1 MTVMFLFLLFLSIFL
16 ENLFERYFLLGFPF
30 LSSSIR
36 IGYVSPPLSTTSHAT
51 LHLSAWDDLLL
62 TYSNFLILKFEK

>member
-1 MTVMFLFLLFLSIFL
+1 LFLSIFL

-36 IGYVSPPLSTTSHAT
+36 IGYVSPPPSLT
-51 LHLSAWDDLLL
+51 LHTQPFICQLGMIFS
-62 TYSNFLILKFEK
+62 

>member
-1 MTVMFLFLLFLSIFL
+1 LFLSIFL

-36 IGYVSPPLSTTSHAT
+36 IGYVSPPPL
-51 LHLSAWDDLLL
+51 
-62 TYSNFLILKFEK
+62 